1 LVEDSPGDAALI
13 VELLAEQAAP
23 RDAVLEARSLRQA
36 NAVLAGQR
44 VDLILLDLRLPD
56 AEGVDCV
63 RRVRA
68 VAADAPI
75 VVLTGL
81 DDESLALSCL
91 EAGAQDYLSKTD
103 LRPQDL
109 KRAMGYAI
117 ARSRELA
124 EQRRAEILQLRLAAI
139 VESSG
144 DAIISTNTAGEIS
157 SWNRGAEAIFGYSP
171 PEAMG
176 RPLLELIPPAEDAPQ
191 TEAGWL
197 AKVLGAERTELTHLR
212 RDGARVV
219 LSVVAS
225 QLKDAE
231 GRTTGVAAI
240 CRDVSERRRRDEE
253 LRRHN
258 DELLARDQQMRALA
272 ARLHAV
278 REEERSRISREVH
291 DELGQLLTGLK
302 MDLRWV
308 GRRLGSEHSVAPSVI
323 AERLREAEQLVDR
336 TIETIQRIAIELRPS
351 ALDALGLPAALRDE
365 ARRFERRTGLATE
378 VEVQET
384 VQLTS
389 EVATQLFRIFQELLT
404 NVARHAEAT
413 LVRVL
418 FQESPQGW
426 TLRVDDNGV
435 GLRGNID
442 DLRSSPGILG
452 MRERAESLGG
462 QVELSSEAGLG
473 TQVQV
478 RIPRAPG
485 PVSHA
490 EHPHR

>member
-1 LVEDSPGDAALI
+1 
-13 VELLAEQAAP
+13 
-23 RDAVLEARSLRQA
+23 
-36 NAVLAGQR
+36 
-44 VDLILLDLRLPD
+44 
-56 AEGVDCV
+56 
-63 RRVRA
+63 
-68 VAADAPI
+68 
-75 VVLTGL
+75 
-81 DDESLALSCL
+81 
-91 EAGAQDYLSKTD
+91 
-103 LRPQDL
+103 
-109 KRAMGYAI
+109 
-117 ARSRELA
+117 
-124 EQRRAEILQLRLAAI
+124 
-139 VESSG
+139 
-144 DAIISTNTAGEIS
+144 
-157 SWNRGAEAIFGYSP
+157 
-171 PEAMG
+171 
-176 RPLLELIPPAEDAPQ
+176 
-191 TEAGWL
+191 
-197 AKVLGAERTELTHLR
+197 
-212 RDGARVV
+212 
-219 LSVVAS
+219 
-225 QLKDAE
+225 
-231 GRTTGVAAI
+231 
-240 CRDVSERRRRDEE
+240 
-253 LRRHN
+253 
-258 DELLARDQQMRALA
+258 
-272 ARLHAV
+272 
-278 REEERSRISREVH
+278 
-291 DELGQLLTGLK
+291 
-302 MDLRWV
+302 
-308 GRRLGSEHSVAPSVI
+308 VI